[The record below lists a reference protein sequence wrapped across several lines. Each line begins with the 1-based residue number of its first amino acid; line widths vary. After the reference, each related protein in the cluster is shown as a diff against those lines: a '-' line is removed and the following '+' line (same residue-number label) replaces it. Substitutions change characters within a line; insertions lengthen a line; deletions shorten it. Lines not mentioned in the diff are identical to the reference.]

1 MRKGIPDEVRERI
14 DVIRIMMLMALNVT
28 LRHQMYQG
36 TVSPQTKA
44 KRRSLNKRQKA
55 SRRANR

>member
-14 DVIRIMMLMALNVT
+14 DVIRVMMLMALNVT

-36 TVSPQTKA
+36 TVSAQTKA

-55 SRRANR
+55 SRKANR